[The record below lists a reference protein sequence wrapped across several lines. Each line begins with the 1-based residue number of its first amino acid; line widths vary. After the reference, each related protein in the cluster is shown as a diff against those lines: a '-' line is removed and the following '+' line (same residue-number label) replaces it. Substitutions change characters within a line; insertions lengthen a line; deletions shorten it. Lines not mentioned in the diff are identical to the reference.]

1 LHDLTKQRESIMF
14 DIFCIEY
21 SFNQS
26 ILSKCFAAFSKFD
39 CIPLDDPKYWS
50 QDFMHALA
58 IAQIWIQ
65 LTEDEQY
72 VQEHSLRVRLP
83 KVQILRHAA
92 DNIL

>member
-1 LHDLTKQRESIMF
+1 
-14 DIFCIEY
+14 
-21 SFNQS
+21 
-26 ILSKCFAAFSKFD
+26 
-39 CIPLDDPKYWS
+39 
-50 QDFMHALA
+50 MHALA

-72 VQEHSLRVRLP
+72 VQEHSLRVWLP